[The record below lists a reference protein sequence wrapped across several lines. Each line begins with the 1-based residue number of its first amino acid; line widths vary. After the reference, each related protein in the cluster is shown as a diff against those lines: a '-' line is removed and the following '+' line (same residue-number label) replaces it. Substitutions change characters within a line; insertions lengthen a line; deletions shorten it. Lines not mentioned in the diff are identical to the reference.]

1 MTLEELEALVKQL
14 QTEVNTLKDSVATLT
29 NQVSKE
35 FLQKLQDVKINDQL
49 SPLTFGDILQ
59 YGSDGKWHNVQPS
72 TLGITGGGS
81 GGSATKLT
89 ELSDVRITGS
99 LTDGQVLTYSAIN
112 QVWLNK
118 DQVKVNVDLS
128 SYLTKTEAANTYL
141 NKLTGGTV
149 NGDVTINGT
158 LLVKEMI
165 TGEDN
170 VLVYGGVTMY
180 SE

>member
-49 SPLTFGDILQ
+49 SPLTFGDVLQ

-81 GGSATKLT
+81 TGTATSLAS
-89 ELSDVRITGS
+89 LSDVRITGKY
-99 LTDGQVLTYSAIN
+99 DGQVLMYSAVNGVWIN
-112 QVWLNK
+112 KEIPKQELT
-118 DQVKVNVDLS
+118 DLS
-128 SYLTKTEAANTYL
+128 QYLTKNEA
-141 NKLTGGTV
+141 KLTYFPIAGGTIE
-149 NGDVTINGT
+149 GAVTINDT
-158 LLVKEMI
+158 LHVLGNI
-165 TGEDN
+165 T
-170 VLVYGGVTMY
+170 
-180 SE
+180 SEQAITAKAIA